1 MTTTPIWDNVSRNMA
16 LAIESGDLKGRILAL
31 QNIQQTIDAIPD
43 KEFNRESIETAIQ
56 KTLANYRALK
66 AVNTRRTRKGKN
78 V

>member
-31 QNIQQTIDAIPD
+31 QNIQQTINAIPD